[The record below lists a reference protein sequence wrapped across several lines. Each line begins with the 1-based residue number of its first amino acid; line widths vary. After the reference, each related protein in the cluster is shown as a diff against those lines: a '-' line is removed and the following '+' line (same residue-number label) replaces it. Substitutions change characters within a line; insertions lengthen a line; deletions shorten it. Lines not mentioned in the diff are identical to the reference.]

1 LSTEEDRPE
10 NGRPILLS
18 GNEAFAYGAF
28 DSGVSVVSSYPGT
41 PSTEITACLSGFDVY
56 TEWAV
61 NEKVALETAL
71 GASLA
76 GVRAFTAL
84 KHVGLNVASDPLMT
98 ASYTGVTGG
107 LVIVV
112 ADDPNM
118 YSSQNEQDSRHYA
131 RFAILPMLEPSDSQE
146 AYDLSVK
153 AFDLSEKYNTPVLI
167 RSTTRLSHSY
177 SPVKLKA
184 RRDKKQAFLK
194 KDPARFVMAPAN
206 ARSRHILV
214 EERLSEIKAESENF
228 IKFFDNSSADLIIS
242 SGTAAEYVKEAL
254 GDISLLKL
262 EMPYPLPIEKIKE
275 IAKNYRDIYVIEE
288 LDRFLETELITGGV
302 KIKTLPR
309 NPCGELSPAGVERLI
324 LGSPQGS
331 AGRADIK
338 LPARPPNMCP
348 GCSHRG
354 LFYALHRLR
363 LSVLGDIGCYTLAY
377 MPPLSALD
385 TCICMGSGVSLAHG
399 VDKADPSLS
408 RKAVAVIGDST
419 FFHTGINGLINSV
432 YNKDTSTV
440 IILDNRITGM
450 TGHQPNPASGRRANG
465 ETAPKINFKAL
476 AEAIGVRRVTEVDP
490 FDPEECIKVLKE
502 ETAAEEV
509 SVIITNRPCIFAG
522 KGVIKPPLT
531 IDNGCNGCKVCVTL
545 GCPAISW
552 NKSGKRASID
562 AAQCTGCFLCQKV
575 CKFNAITESS
585 V

>member
-1 LSTEEDRPE
+1 
-10 NGRPILLS
+10 
-18 GNEAFAYGAF
+18 
-28 DSGVSVVSSYPGT
+28 VSSYPGT
-41 PSTEITACLSGFDVY
+41 PSTEITACLSKFDEIY

-131 RFAILPMLEPSDSQE
+131 RFAKLPMLEPSDSQE
-146 AYDLSVK
+146 AYDLTLK

-177 SPVKLKA
+177 SPVKLGEK
-184 RRDKKQAFLK
+184 REKNQAFLK

-206 ARSRHILV
+206 ARNRRIIV
-214 EERLSEIKAESENF
+214 EERLSDIMAESGNF
-228 IKFFDNSSADLIIS
+228 IQFFDNSSDDLVIS
-242 SGTAAEYVKEAL
+242 SGTAAEYVKETL
-254 GDISLLKL
+254 DGISLLKL
-262 EMPYPLPIEKIKE
+262 QMPYPLPVGKIKE
-275 IAKNYRDIYVIEE
+275 IAENYRNVYVVEE
-288 LDRFLETELITGGV
+288 LDRFLETELTAGGV
-302 KIKTLPR
+302 KINPLPR
-309 NPCGELSPAGVERLI
+309 NPCGELSPAGIKKLI
-324 LGSPQGS
+324 KGNPPDQSSASP
-331 AGRADIK
+331 ADIK

-354 LFYALHRLR
+354 LFYALRRLR

-399 VDKADPSLS
+399 VDKADPALS

-465 ETAPKINFKAL
+465 EIVPKINFKAL
-476 AEAIGVRRVTEVDP
+476 AEAVGVRRVTELDP
-490 FDPEECIKVLKE
+490 FDPAECIKVLKE

-509 SVIITNRPCIFAG
+509 SVIITNRPCIFAE
-522 KGVIKPPLT
+522 KGVIKPPLA
-531 IDNGCNGCKVCVTL
+531 INNSCNGCKVCVTL

-552 NKSGKRASID
+552 NVSGKRAYID

-575 CKFNAITESS
+575 CKFNAIMETS